1 MFKEGIQRAKELDEQ
16 LKTTG
21 KLAGPL
27 HGLPI
32 SLKVYIINSKIKNST
47 DKPGFIPR

>member
-32 SLKVYIINSKIKNST
+32 SLKVCIITFSIRKLTKKNRT
-47 DKPGFIPR
+47 HIA

>member
-1 MFKEGIQRAKELDEQ
+1 MFKEGIERAKELDKQ
-16 LKTTG
+16 LQTTG

-32 SLKVYIINSKIKNST
+32 SLKVFNLT
-47 DKPGFIPR
+47 